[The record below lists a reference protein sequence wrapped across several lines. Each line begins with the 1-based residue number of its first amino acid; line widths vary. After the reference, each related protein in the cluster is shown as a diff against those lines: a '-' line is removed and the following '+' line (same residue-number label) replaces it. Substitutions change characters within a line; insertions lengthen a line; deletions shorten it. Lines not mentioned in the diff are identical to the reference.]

1 MFDFFLD
8 RKKDGC
14 FKVLIGEF
22 VTNDAGSGIVHCA
35 PGFGEEDYKVCVRQ
49 KIIEPDNPVVPLDE
63 NGNFTK
69 EVSTYEGVYVRDADK
84 LIIK

>member
-35 PGFGEEDYKVCVRQ
+35 PGFGEEDYKVCVR
-49 KIIEPDNPVVPLDE
+49 
-63 NGNFTK
+63 
-69 EVSTYEGVYVRDADK
+69 
-84 LIIK
+84 